1 MFSSTHNLCSCAA
14 LLACALTLSACAGLE
29 DDSSESPSVSTVVQA
44 VEVIPEFNLKG
55 TDRMPSR
62 LFLSELGFTISEIRL
77 TPVSE
82 ESNRPAYS
90 APSHN
95 LTFDVARGQT
105 VRHGDPIVLPE
116 AGQYLV
122 SLRLEPVATKNE
134 QGVVTLSS
142 FTMSGFVFDDGTQE
156 VQDSMG
162 SVSEDPQPGFFGD
175 DEAMTDASD
184 APESWTPI
192 VYHSQRSLFMH
203 LNNVTFEPGSQY
215 LTLEFDAR
223 RWAAGLIEPL
233 TRAVS
238 KSRQS
243 SEIGEEYVD
252 VSLQL
257 DARGF
262 DPSGFI
268 DNGFAHTMRRE

>member
-1 MFSSTHNLCSCAA
+1 MFLSTPHTSLSCL
-14 LLACALTLSACAGLE
+14 LLASMLALGACAGVE
-29 DDSSESPSVSTVVQA
+29 DDSSKSPLSDSIQPI
-44 VEVIPEFNLKG
+44 EVIPEFTLKG
-55 TDRMPSR
+55 TDQMPER
-62 LFLSELGFTISEIRL
+62 LFLTDLGFTISEIRL

-82 ESNRPAYS
+82 DLGRPAYS
-90 APSHN
+90 VPSQD

-105 VRHGDPIVLPE
+105 VRHGESIVLPE

-122 SLRLEPVATKNE
+122 SLRLEPVSTTNE
-134 QGVVTLSS
+134 EGVVTVSS
-142 FTMSGFVFDDGTQE
+142 FTMSGFVFDDGSYE
-156 VQDSMG
+156 VQRSMG
-162 SVSEDPQPGFFGD
+162 GVSEDPQPGFFGD
-175 DEAMTDASD
+175 DEAMTDAEDS
-184 APESWTPI
+184 PESWTPI
-192 VYHSQRSLFMH
+192 VYHSQRSVFMH

-243 SEIGEEYVD
+243 SEIGDDHVD